1 MSTVTADDASAD
13 VFQAPGRAQQKG
25 ERVTIKLDL
34 PQSRIDVVLAAI
46 RRGILTN
53 ELRPGQPLVE
63 AELAAQFGVSKTP
76 VREALK
82 ILSNSG
88 LVQFVA
94 YKGVRVQTVDP
105 DFIRAVRDLRLL
117 IEPEAVRQAVA
128 AGSAEHLERAEQALA
143 TARRMIDG
151 AGDRA
156 ELSLVNRDFHSLL
169 YAGCG
174 NPLMRDVLDNLRD
187 RTALISVVAWH
198 DAEGRAEHPSGFE
211 WVEHRE
217 ILDAAKAGDAELA
230 ASLSAGH
237 MRRFFE
243 RVLSGAQGPGSPA

>member
-1 MSTVTADDASAD
+1 MSTVTPNYGSAFFSEAA
-13 VFQAPGRAQQKG
+13 VREQSRG
-25 ERVTIKLDL
+25 ERVSIKLDL
-34 PQSRIDVVLAAI
+34 PQSRIEVVLEAI

-53 ELRPGQPLVE
+53 ELRAGQPLVE

-94 YKGVRVQTVDP
+94 YKGMSVQTVDH
-105 DFIRAVRDLRLL
+105 DFIKAVRDLRLL

-128 AGSAEHLERAEQALA
+128 AGSTQFLAQAGLA
-143 TARRMIDG
+143 LDTARRMIDE

-198 DAEGRAEHPSGFE
+198 DAEGRAEHPSEFE
-211 WVEHRE
+211 WVEHQE
-217 ILDAAKAGDAELA
+217 ILEAARSGDASLS

-237 MRRFFE
+237 IGRFFE
-243 RVLSGAQGPGSPA
+243 RVLDNSR